1 MGKPGQRL
9 VNRYTDDFELF
20 AHPPLNALSRWRK
33 AVCDGLIVD
42 QAPQLLR
49 RRWSLNCSMPCAPAA
64 PGAHFPSDRGIQAFF
79 HALKIEGLFKMKFD
93 TDAELWGE
101 VISN

>member
-1 MGKPGQRL
+1 
-9 VNRYTDDFELF
+9 
-20 AHPPLNALSRWRK
+20 
-33 AVCDGLIVD
+33 
-42 QAPQLLR
+42 
-49 RRWSLNCSMPCAPAA
+49 MPCAPAA